1 MDQNYGKISPED
13 ELGEDADNPKALAQ
27 LGDRYF
33 EGGRYVEAVDIYN
46 KVLSLDPNDV
56 DTYNDLGLAYQY
68 LKQPDKAIE
77 TLRKGSEIM
86 PSYQRI
92 WISLGFVLSSAGN
105 NTEAKTALSK
115 AVELGPDTPVGI
127 EAKRMLGQIN

>member
-1 MDQNYGKISPED
+1 
-13 ELGEDADNPKALAQ
+13 
-27 LGDRYF
+27 
-33 EGGRYVEAVDIYN
+33 
-46 KVLSLDPNDV
+46 
-56 DTYNDLGLAYQY
+56 
-68 LKQPDKAIE
+68 
-77 TLRKGSEIM
+77 M